1 MKNTH
6 FLMNKFAL
14 ALLLVPVVFLPSCA
28 PLNWL
33 KEKMGCGGGGAV
45 SVSDNSAVLV
55 SLKGQPVITQ
65 QSFEREFEQLL
76 EENPHLK
83 SVLALM
89 PDAKKNFL
97 QGMVNQE
104 IVDRWVTENKVDQ
117 KVEYSKELDRMMRS
131 VRRMLNTKYF
141 GLEHPVNTS
150 ETEVA
155 EFYDKNKDSMPDL
168 MISRG
173 GVQATG
179 VSFDNESDAR
189 AFLSKA
195 RELRDVK
202 KAADAA
208 KLTKSY
214 RDFKLVNSQSLGMDA
229 ALRDKV
235 AAMTKVPSIE
245 MVKVSDNSFWVVNA
259 TSKEETK
266 YRPYDQV
273 KSGLEQFVAKEKR
286 MEMFDKE
293 ISKLKTDFNLVVN
306 DEALKPAQQADQ
318 VVAQAAAPQE
328 AQQIAAAQAQPENA
342 PAQSDVQAAQP
353 AAQAEPTA
361 KAA

>member
-6 FLMNKFAL
+6 SLKHKFAL

-28 PLNWL
+28 PWDWL
-33 KEKMGCGGGGAV
+33 KEKMGCNTSGSA
-45 SVSDNSAVLV
+45 SVSDSSAVLV
-55 SLKGQPVITQ
+55 SLKGQAVITQ
-65 QSFEREFEQLL
+65 QSFEKEFEQLL

-117 KVEYSKELDRMMRS
+117 KLEYSKELDRMMRS

-179 VSFDNESDAR
+179 VSFDKETDAR
-189 AFLSKA
+189 TFLSKA

-208 KLTKSY
+208 KLTKNY

-229 ALRDKV
+229 GLRDKI
-235 AAMTKVPSIE
+235 AAISKVPSMEVIR
-245 MVKVSDNSFWVVNA
+245 VSDNSFWVVSA
-259 TSKEETK
+259 TNKEETQ

-293 ISKLKTDFNLVVN
+293 IAKLKTDYSLVVN
-306 DEALKPAQQADQ
+306 DDALKPAQQADQ
-318 VVAQAAAPQE
+318 VVAQAAPQE
-328 AQQIAAAQAQPENA
+328 AQQVATAQADA
-342 PAQSDVQAAQP
+342 SSAQVDAQAAQP
-353 AAQAEPTA
+353 AAQTEPTA

>member
-1 MKNTH
+1 MKNMH
-6 FLMNKFAL
+6 SFSRKFAL
-14 ALLLVPVVFLPSCA
+14 ALLLVPVIFLPSCA
-28 PLNWL
+28 PWNWL
-33 KEKMGCGGGGAV
+33 KEKMGCNSGGSV
-45 SVSDNSAVLV
+45 SVSDNSPVLV
-55 SLKGQPVITQ
+55 SLKGSPVITQ
-65 QSFEREFEQLL
+65 QSFEKEFEQLI

-104 IVDRWVTENKVDQ
+104 VVDRWVTENQVDQ
-117 KVEYSKELDRMMRS
+117 KNEYRKELDRMMRS

-141 GLEHPVNTS
+141 GLEHPVNTT

-155 EFYDKNKDSMPDL
+155 EFYEKNKDSMPDL

-179 VSFDNESDAR
+179 VSFDKELDAKI
-189 AFLSKA
+189 FLAKA
-195 RELRDVK
+195 RELKDVK

-208 KLTKSY
+208 KLTKNY
-214 RDFKLVNSQSLGMDA
+214 RDFKVVNSQSLGMDA
-229 ALRDKV
+229 ALRDKI
-235 AAMTKVPSIE
+235 AAAAKVPSME
-245 MVKVSDNSFWVVNA
+245 VVKISDNSFWVVST

-293 ISKLKTDFNLVVN
+293 IAKLKTDYTLVVN
-306 DEALKPAQQADQ
+306 DEALKPAQQPDQ
-318 VVAQAAAPQE
+318 ALAQAAGQ
-328 AQQIAAAQAQPENA
+328 AQQVATAQAAQPENVPVQA
-342 PAQSDVQAAQP
+342 DAQAAQP
-353 AAQAEPTA
+353 APAQAEPTA

>member
-1 MKNTH
+1 MKNMHSLTH
-6 FLMNKFAL
+6 KFAL
-14 ALLLVPVVFLPSCA
+14 ALLIVPVVFLPSCA
-28 PLNWL
+28 PWNWL
-33 KEKMGCGGGGAV
+33 KEKMGCNTSGSV
-45 SVSDNSAVLV
+45 SVNDSSAVLV

-117 KVEYSKELDRMMRS
+117 KNEYKKELDRMMRS

-179 VSFDNESDAR
+179 VSFDKELDAKS
-189 AFLSKA
+189 FLVKA
-195 RELRDVK
+195 RELKDVK

-208 KLTKSY
+208 KLTKNY
-214 RDFKLVNSQSLGMDA
+214 RDFKSVNSQSLGMDA
-229 ALRDKV
+229 GLRDKI
-235 AAMTKVPSIE
+235 AAITKVPSIE
-245 MVKVSDNSFWVVNA
+245 LVRLSDNSFWVVSA

-293 ISKLKTDFNLVVN
+293 ISKLKTDYTLVVN
-306 DEALKPAQQADQ
+306 DDALKPAQQADQ
-318 VVAQAAAPQE
+318 TVAQVAPQE
-328 AQQIAAAQAQPENA
+328 AQQVATAQSAQSENA
-342 PAQSDVQAAQP
+342 SAQTDAQAAQP
-353 AAQAEPTA
+353 AAQAEPLA